1 MASVWEC
8 IRYTLTKTIAI
19 IAIATITSS
28 RVKPL
33 RVTGG
38 WLLVAGRRSPV
49 TGLRPLVPGPLHLVP
64 GSGLLELKN
73 LFSFIISK

>member
-1 MASVWEC
+1 
-8 IRYTLTKTIAI
+8 
-19 IAIATITSS
+19 
-28 RVKPL
+28 VKPL